1 MTASRHP
8 VTVDRAAGALLMM
21 AMGESLGFLVS
32 GEDMGY
38 AEDVARHSLSEM
50 DPPWIEKHEY
60 CFGQYAI
67 DTQLARELATSIV
80 ESRGF
85 SPVVFASRI
94 ADLFRMERAFIPGE
108 ATARAGARLADGM
121 AWAQAGE
128 PAPAAG
134 NGAIVRAVPLGL
146 SFKTRRMRQG
156 ASRMQAL
163 VTHHD
168 ERAQAASEVVSEMIF
183 KAATRKKAP
192 DQALLNKLADVA
204 EEMDRRLAASLR
216 SLERVMD
223 LPLEAAVAEI
233 AAAGR
238 VEEDGYPEDMVI
250 AGFSTP
256 TILYALYSW
265 MRAPDSPEEALALG
279 LSGGGDTSSLGA
291 LVGALVGA
299 RVGWKSLGPRLQ
311 NWAKLI
317 NDQGEYG
324 PNDLIALAKGLVLRK

>member
-8 VTVDRAAGALLMM
+8 VPVDRAAGALLMM

-32 GEDMGY
+32 GEEMGY
-38 AEDVARHSLSEM
+38 AEDIARHSLSEM

-67 DTQLARELATSIV
+67 DTQLARELALSIV

-85 SPVVFASRI
+85 SPVVFSARVG
-94 ADLFRMERAFIPGE
+94 DLFRMERAFVPGE
-108 ATARAGARLADGM
+108 ATARAGGRLADGM
-121 AWAQAGE
+121 ACAQAGE

-146 SFKTRRMRQG
+146 CFKSRRLRQG

-168 ERAQAASEVVSEMIF
+168 ERAQAGSEVVAELIF
-183 KAATRKKAP
+183 QVASSKDGPDRALVEHLAT
-192 DQALLNKLADVA
+192 VA
-204 EEMDRRLAASLR
+204 EELDRRLASSLR
-216 SLERVMD
+216 TLDRVMELPLERV
-223 LPLEAAVAEI
+223 VAEL
-233 AAAGR
+233 AAAGY
-238 VEEDGYPEDMVI
+238 EETDGYPSEATI

-256 TILYALYSW
+256 TILYALYAF
-265 MRAPDSPEEALALG
+265 MREPDSPEEALALA

-291 LVGALVGA
+291 LVGALSGA
-299 RVGWKSLGPRLQ
+299 RIGWKELGPRMQ
-311 NWAKLI
+311 SWAKLI
-317 NDQGEYG
+317 NDQGEHG